1 MIFSFVSDHL
11 QLPVTR
17 ARTRTKICGSCFL
30 FLSFLC
36 FKIIMNTVII
46 IQMLNLVAHKV
57 RTDVCLLCLPSDEKR
72 KARIIINASVPLRRN
87 QSN

>member
-17 ARTRTKICGSCFL
+17 VRTRTKVRGSCFL

-57 RTDVCLLCLPSDEKR
+57 HTDVCLLCLPSDEKR

>member
-17 ARTRTKICGSCFL
+17 ARTRTRTKICGSCFL
-30 FLSFLC
+30 FLSLLC

-57 RTDVCLLCLPSDEKR
+57 HTDVCLLCLPSDEKR
-72 KARIIINASVPLRRN
+72 KARITINLQVFL
-87 QSN
+87 